1 MLVDTDVLIWYVR
14 GNKKAKQVIEGLI
27 KSLTILVFTASP
39 LFSQNPDINSY
50 PIDPE
55 LGFSTGPAIGE
66 KVPDFSLLDQFGE
79 LRSLKDLLGKNGAVL
94 NLYRSADW

>member
-1 MLVDTDVLIWYVR
+1 MNFLKEKHLMILMVLFF
-14 GNKKAKQVIEGLI
+14 
-27 KSLTILVFTASP
+27 STTIS
-39 LFSQNPDINSY
+39 FSQESKNSNY
-50 PIDPE
+50 KIDPE

-94 NLYRSADW
+94 NLYRSAEW

>member
-1 MLVDTDVLIWYVR
+1 MTLRLTKPLIVLWTLLLSSTVM
-14 GNKKAKQVIEGLI
+14 
-27 KSLTILVFTASP
+27 
-39 LFSQNPDINSY
+39 FSQDSKNSHY
-50 PIDPE
+50 HIDPE

-79 LRSLKDLLGKNGAVL
+79 LRRLKDLLGKNGAVL

>member
-1 MLVDTDVLIWYVR
+1 MNLLKEKHLMILMVLFF
-14 GNKKAKQVIEGLI
+14 
-27 KSLTILVFTASP
+27 STTIS
-39 LFSQNPDINSY
+39 FSQQSTNGNY
-50 PIDPE
+50 KIDLE

-66 KVPDFSLLDQFGE
+66 KVPDFSLLDQSGY

>member
-1 MLVDTDVLIWYVR
+1 MSFLKEKHLM
-14 GNKKAKQVIEGLI
+14 
-27 KSLTILVFTASP
+27 ILVVFFFSTTIS
-39 LFSQNPDINSY
+39 FSQESKNSNY
-50 PIDPE
+50 KIDPK

>member
-1 MLVDTDVLIWYVR
+1 MNFLKTKHLMILM
-14 GNKKAKQVIEGLI
+14 ILLF
-27 KSLTILVFTASP
+27 SSTIL
-39 LFSQNPDINSY
+39 LSQESTNSNY

-55 LGFSTGPAIGE
+55 LGFSTGPAIGA
-66 KVPDFSLLDQFGE
+66 KVPDFRLLDQFGE